1 MSDTRPSG
9 WLMANLVIQLAFSL
23 FVMSIC
29 IPSMQDWP
37 ATFGASQAAVQ
48 LTFSG
53 FVAAFGAMQLVYG
66 ALSDR
71 YGRRPVLVAGLALA
85 CAGSVV
91 AALADSLE
99 VLTLGRVLQGAGVAS
114 GMVTARAMVQDL
126 FAGPERTRMM
136 AFVGMA
142 MGMSPPLGTVVGGQ
156 IHVSMGWQ
164 ANFWLVAAA
173 CALLLVAAQRGLPAP
188 KAGGA
193 KPAGGLRQAV
203 GGYVRLLRER
213 AFLMSVTLL
222 ATMTA
227 AFYTFLA
234 GAPVVLKAYGVTP
247 ERLGWYVMLIPL
259 SYIVGNV
266 FTTRLIR
273 SHGDRFIMKVG
284 QAATVVGTGVVVLLG
299 LAGMR
304 SPLGVA
310 LPLVL
315 LGIGHGLLAPVV
327 LTRTVGLVPALAGSA
342 AALAGVMQQV
352 TGAFG
357 GLLIGLVPQP
367 GQLAMGWLMLGWTA
381 IGLLAH
387 WALFAR
393 GTAVDAPERPS
404 L

>member
-1 MSDTRPSG
+1 MSTVQRPGG
-9 WLMANLVIQLAFSL
+9 WLMANLVSQLAFSL

-37 ATFGASQAAVQ
+37 TTFGASQAAVQ

-53 FVAAFGAMQLVYG
+53 FVAAFGGMQLVYG

-85 CAGSVV
+85 CAGSLV
-91 AALADSLE
+91 AALAPNLG

-142 MGMSPPLGTVVGGQ
+142 MGLCPPLGTVVGGQ
-156 IHVSMGWQ
+156 LHVYVGWQ
-164 ANFWLVAAA
+164 ANFWLVTVMSV
-173 CALLLVAAQRGLPAP
+173 LLLVAARWGLPAP
-188 KAGGA
+188 GVRAA
-193 KPAGGLRQAV
+193 KPAGGMHQALE
-203 GGYVRLLRER
+203 GYARLLHER
-213 AFLMSVTLL
+213 AFLLSVVLL

-273 SHGDRFIMKVG
+273 SHGDRFIMRTG
-284 QAATVVGTGVVVLLG
+284 QVATLAGTGIVVLLG

-327 LTRTVGLVPALAGSA
+327 LTRTVGLIPALAGSA
-342 AALAGVMQQV
+342 AAMAGVMQQV

-357 GLLIGLVPQP
+357 GLLIGLVPDP
-367 GQLAMGWLMLGWTA
+367 GQLSMGWLMLGWTLV
-381 IGLLAH
+381 GLFAH
-387 WALFAR
+387 WALFAPAP
-393 GTAVDAPERPS
+393 AVAGRPG